1 MAESTITPQ
10 QAALIRKMKEAGK
23 GSTSMMSHRHP
34 KSMRSL
40 RWTMGRDFY
49 GVDEKGLARTNLSN
63 GKPFMQWWVNPS
75 ECQWKMATRTTIEKI
90 SGGIVHHEWPQT
102 GMNGSNGSFA
112 GSRYDQPMLSLS
124 FQTGIIVP
132 GGYNDI
138 LSGNENPTTP
148 PDGLGN
154 FFDFLELLDQPDVTK
169 SGAPNYINIIYAS
182 PIFGQRGIWLQGFF
196 TEEGVSW
203 TDTAENPN
211 QITSWGAS
219 FMVFNSQPRLN
230 MLLSNFEMIGIPT

>member
-10 QAALIRKMKEAGK
+10 QAELIQKMKAAGRQDP
-23 GSTSMMSHRHP
+23 SYMSHRHP
-34 KSMRSL
+34 TSMRSL
-40 RWTMGRDFY
+40 RWTMGRVQETPLF
-49 GVDEKGLARTNLSN
+49 SN
-63 GKPFMQWWVNPS
+63 GKPYMQWWVNPS

-102 GMNGSNGSFA
+102 GMNGANVSLT

-124 FQTGIIVP
+124 FQSGIIVP

-138 LSGNENPTTP
+138 TLKEDTSTTP
-148 PDGLGN
+148 PAGLGN
-154 FFDFLELLDQPDVTK
+154 FFDFLELLDRPDVTNT
-169 SGAPNYINIIYAS
+169 GAPNYINIIYAS

-203 TDTAENPN
+203 TDTAETPN
-211 QITSWGAS
+211 QISSWGAS
-219 FMVFNSQPRLN
+219 FMVFNSQPKLH